1 MPVRRAD
8 VTRLNEKMSPT
19 PPNATDGLSIRVY
32 YEDTD
37 TGGVVYYANYLKF
50 FERGRTEWLRAL
62 GVDQRELAAREQ
74 MMFVVRH
81 ADIAY
86 RQPARLD
93 DRIDIRTTVADLRA
107 STVVFHQQALR
118 DGALLASATV
128 QICAVHA
135 DTFKPIRL
143 SPSLRDLFNKA
154 LH

>member
-1 MPVRRAD
+1 
-8 VTRLNEKMSPT
+8 MSSN
-19 PPNATDGLSIRVY
+19 PPNSSDELAIRVY

-86 RQPARLD
+86 RQAARLD
-93 DRIDIRTTVADLRA
+93 DVIHIRTSVSQLRA
-107 STVVFHQQALR
+107 SLLEFHQQAWR
-118 DGALLASATV
+118 DDQLLASATV
-128 QICAVHA
+128 QICTIHA
-135 DTFKPIRL
+135 HTFKPIRL
-143 SPSLRDLFNKA
+143 SPALRDLLNKA
-154 LH
+154 IH

>member
-1 MPVRRAD
+1 MNPA
-8 VTRLNEKMSPT
+8 SS
-19 PPNATDGLSIRVY
+19 NATGKLSVRVY

-50 FERGRTEWLRAL
+50 FERGRTEWLRSL
-62 GVDQRELAAREQ
+62 GMDQRELATREQ

-93 DRIDIRTTVADLRA
+93 DRIDICTTVAEMRA
-107 STVVFHQQALR
+107 STLVFDQQALR
-118 DGALLASATV
+118 NGELLASATV
-128 QICAVHA
+128 QVCAVNA
-135 DTFKPIRL
+135 ATFKPMRL
-143 SPSLRDLFNKA
+143 SPAIRDLLNKA